1 MHPTPRPAP
10 RGEERAAGPN
20 GNLRVA
26 RRGSGGDARGEGRE
40 AAHRPRL
47 AGMSATVH
55 SHERLRQEHQSAA
68 LAVDDAA
75 ARRERGDGHSKAPV
89 AGELMGVRL
98 GVPAAEQYPPAPLR
112 QRVPRD
118 GRERYQIRAAL
129 AKQRQILAV
138 VVAKRGV
145 AGDAHANRVGKQRPR
160 DEMRRARA
168 HAAAQPRNDPAHEVA
183 TEGMLLLRGVGA
195 QRGPRVRPGRR
206 ALGRLGY
213 HRELVAVLP
222 AEAVQPVQWL
232 LRFGRIPV
240 RAAAAAAAA
249 ARSLGVVQAQPPLAE
264 GSLPQ
269 DSLPLPSRHRS
280 PVSAPRLRNR
290 PVRTGTM
297 GPPGVVRPRVRSPVV
312 RAVLL
317 LGILLRLGELPRGV
331 HHGREVHR
339 LAHDVRELRRHP
351 GDKVGIARILL
362 GRLRLPPLAV
372 VAP

>member
-1 MHPTPRPAP
+1 MNPTPRPAP
-10 RGEERAAGPN
+10 RGEERAAGPD

-47 AGMSATVH
+47 CAALGD
-55 SHERLRQEHQSAA
+55 ERLRQEHQSAA

-75 ARRERGDGHSKAPV
+75 ASRERGDGHSKAPV
-89 AGELMGVRL
+89 AGELLRVRL

-168 HAAAQPRNDPAHEVA
+168 HAAAQPRHDPAHEVA
-183 TEGMLLLRGVGA
+183 AEGMLLFRGVGA

-222 AEAVQPVQWL
+222 AEAVQPVQGL
-232 LRFGRIPV
+232 LRFGRTPV
-240 RAAAAAAAA
+240 RAAAAA
-249 ARSLGVVQAQPPLAE
+249 ARSLGVVQAQSTRAE

-269 DSLPLPSRHRS
+269 DSLPLPSRHRPS
-280 PVSAPRLRNR
+280 PVSDPRIRNGPMR
-290 PVRTGTM
+290 RRTGTM
-297 GPPGVVRPRVRSPVV
+297 GPCAGVVHPRVRCPVV
-312 RAVLL
+312 RGVLL

>member
-10 RGEERAAGPN
+10 RGEERAAGPD

-47 AGMSATVH
+47 CAALGD
-55 SHERLRQEHQSAA
+55 ERLRQEHQSAA

-89 AGELMGVRL
+89 AGELLRVQL

-168 HAAAQPRNDPAHEVA
+168 HAAAQPRHDPAHEVA
-183 TEGMLLLRGVGA
+183 AEGMLLFRGVGA

-222 AEAVQPVQWL
+222 AEAVQPVQGL
-232 LRFGRIPV
+232 LRFGRTPV
-240 RAAAAAAAA
+240 RAAAAAAAAPA
-249 ARSLGVVQAQPPLAE
+249 ARSLGVVQAQPPLTE

-290 PVRTGTM
+290 PMRTGTM